1 MITRRS
7 RGVYACCS
15 KLLPF
20 NSACFT
26 TAKVC
31 APTMATPSTQ
41 HASHTTCLNECA
53 KSEPTCR
60 PPQADHVHNE
70 DYFNYTRGR
79 FVSNEQ
85 HEMSQRYV
93 RFHVPELARLAAEA
107 VGSKSCVGIEKYPDG
122 MYNKALLLTMD
133 DGTQAVAKVPNP
145 NAGRPHFTT
154 ASEVATM
161 EFVSLAESEREF
173 EVTMLKFHSSGRN

>member
-1 MITRRS
+1 MITRRGQ
-7 RGVYACCS
+7 GVYECCL
-15 KLLPF
+15 KLLRF
-20 NSACFT
+20 KCAWVTIAKSCT
-26 TAKVC
+26 TA
-31 APTMATPSTQ
+31 MAMPSARQ
-41 HASHTTCLNECA
+41 ASHTTRLNECA
-53 KSEPTCR
+53 KSESSYR
-60 PPQADHVHNE
+60 PAQPDDVHNE
-70 DYFNYTRGR
+70 KYFSFTRGR
-79 FVSNEQ
+79 FVSSEQ

-93 RFHVPELARLAAEA
+93 RFDLHELARLAAEA

-161 EFVSLAESEREF
+161 EFVSVAGFWREC
-173 EVTMLKFHSSGRN
+173 LC